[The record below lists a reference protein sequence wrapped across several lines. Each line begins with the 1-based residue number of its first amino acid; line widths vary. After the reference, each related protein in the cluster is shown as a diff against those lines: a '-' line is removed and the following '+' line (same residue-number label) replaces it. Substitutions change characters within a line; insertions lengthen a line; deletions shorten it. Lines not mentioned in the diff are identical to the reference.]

1 MRNGPRVVIAPPS
14 KTPRVSPCKPLCAIL
29 LVKASVYPLSPVKT
43 NVSRLWECDLKLFRR
58 GFPLTVWDAPSA
70 YFGQIKRLSEDF
82 IYSRI
87 KGWRLNRRSAQ
98 SLLPAVQAVDGGF
111 SAGGCGVY
119 LSGMLQDWR
128 LSSPKCQ

>member
-1 MRNGPRVVIAPPS
+1 MYPIS
-14 KTPRVSPCKPLCAIL
+14 S
-29 LVKASVYPLSPVKT
+29 VKA

-58 GFPLTVWDAPSA
+58 GFPLAVWDAPSA

-98 SLLPAVQAVDGGF
+98 SLLPAVRAVDEGF
-111 SAGGCGVY
+111 QGGGCGVC
-119 LSGMLQDWR
+119 LSGILQDWR
-128 LSSPKCQ
+128 LSYPKCQ